1 MTSQSTW
8 LRRYHDTLDNT
19 SLCRQK
25 RWILSRKVLKA
36 SQKRQAGTLLT
47 SRTGTPDVKVEDVMS
62 SPVITIKET
71 DSVLAAAKLMKKH
84 EIGCVVVVG
93 KSGEAKGLI
102 TERNVVRRVSA
113 FDLVPSKVQA
123 GKSMT
128 KPASTIE
135 ASANV
140 TEAAKK
146 MRELKIRRLIV
157 HQGGKLK
164 GIITSNDIVDITPA
178 LIDVMAE
185 KSQIAPVEKIKESA
199 PLSGY
204 CDRCGSWADEM
215 KSHDGQFLCDDC
227 LGEVEEPEEE

>member
-1 MTSQSTW
+1 
-8 LRRYHDTLDNT
+8 
-19 SLCRQK
+19 
-25 RWILSRKVLKA
+25 
-36 SQKRQAGTLLT
+36 
-47 SRTGTPDVKVEDVMS
+47 MS

-84 EIGCVVVVG
+84 AIGCVVVVG
-93 KSGEAKGLI
+93 KSGEPKGLI
-102 TERNVVRRVSA
+102 TERDVVRRVSA
-113 FDLVPSKVQA
+113 FDLLPSKVQA

-128 KPASTIE
+128 KPASTID

-157 HQGGKLK
+157 LQGQKLK

-185 KSQIAPVEKIKESA
+185 RSQIAPVERVRETT

-204 CDRCGSWADEM
+204 CDRCGSWADEL
-215 KSHDGQFLCDDC
+215 KNHDGQFLCDDC
-227 LGEVEEPEEE
+227 LGEVEEPEEG

>member
-1 MTSQSTW
+1 
-8 LRRYHDTLDNT
+8 
-19 SLCRQK
+19 
-25 RWILSRKVLKA
+25 
-36 SQKRQAGTLLT
+36 
-47 SRTGTPDVKVEDVMS
+47 MS

-84 EIGCVVVVG
+84 EIGCVVVLG
-93 KSGEAKGLI
+93 KSDKPQGLI
-102 TERNVVRRVSA
+102 TERDVVRRISA
-113 FDLVPSKVQA
+113 LDLLPSKVEA
-123 GKSMT
+123 GKCMT

-157 HQGGKLK
+157 VQNGKVT
-164 GIITSNDIVDITPA
+164 GVITSSDIVDITPA

-185 KSQIAPVEKIKESA
+185 KSQIAPVQKAKEAA

-204 CDRCGSWADEM
+204 CDKCGSWADEL
-215 KSHDGQFLCDDC
+215 KSQDGQFLCDDC
-227 LGEVEEPEEE
+227 LSEVEEPAEEEE

>member
-1 MTSQSTW
+1 
-8 LRRYHDTLDNT
+8 
-19 SLCRQK
+19 
-25 RWILSRKVLKA
+25 LSRKVLKA
-36 SQKRQAGTLLT
+36 SQKSQAGTLLA
-47 SRTGTPDVKVEDVMS
+47 SRAGEPDVKVEDVMS

-93 KSGEAKGLI
+93 KSGDPKGLI
-102 TERNVVRRVSA
+102 TERDVVRRVSA
-113 FDLVPSKVQA
+113 LDLLPSKVQA

-128 KPASTIE
+128 KPPSTIE

-140 TEAAKK
+140 TDAAKK
-146 MRELKIRRLIV
+146 MRELKIRRLV
-157 HQGGKLK
+157 VLQGGKVK

-185 KSQIAPVEKIKESA
+185 KSQIAPVQKIKDTA

-204 CDRCGSWADEM
+204 CDRCQSWADEM

-227 LGEVEEPEEE
+227 MGEIEEEPAEEE